1 MLAPST
7 ALVSLSAQGQLLV
20 ANVASPITINLTNA
34 NGSPVPD
41 GTEVWLTA
49 SRGALDQAKAR
60 TRDGKV
66 AVTFMPPAQSGIVK
80 ISASSGDV
88 QGSVEFAV
96 ASAPVG
102 RIALTG
108 EPASLPSGGGQ
119 VDVVATVLST
129 GGQAV
134 SGAPVSFGTNTG
146 SLTPTTAV
154 VSDGNGHARAKL
166 TASAASVVRANIFDQ
181 FGVELA
187 VPLQVQVSLTVTAD
201 PAGPT
206 VGQDVVFTITLKGT
220 GAGAASISFGD
231 GQSKELG
238 PVTMPATLKATH
250 EYSAAGGFN
259 VTATVQTSPAAI
271 RETIR
276 VEVSPGAG
284 PSPPPPSP
292 PVAGPSPPPPSPPG
306 SPDDDVPFDL
316 SDVTWLHTDV
326 SDWRQTST
334 ITRVRID
341 DPPICIDHTKSG
353 RWPVRNGVEG
363 NPWIFARINGRWY
376 AATYEWLKPGQ
387 TCKGISAATI
397 GPHTKQSPMDSWRP
411 RSGELVGFMVSALA
425 RFGQESV
432 AERSNI
438 VMVRW
443 P

>member
-1 MLAPST
+1 MVAPST

-102 RIALTG
+102 RITLTG

-154 VSDGNGHARAKL
+154 VSDGNGQARAKL
-166 TASAASVVRANIFDQ
+166 TANAASVVRANIFDQ

-187 VPLQVQVSLTVTAD
+187 VPLQVQASLTVTAD

-250 EYSAAGGFN
+250 EVQCRGRLQRHRNRPDLPCGHSRDDPGGG
-259 VTATVQTSPAAI
+259 VTRCRPAAA
-271 RETIR
+271 
-276 VEVSPGAG
+276 SPIAARCG
-284 PSPPPPSP
+284 
-292 PVAGPSPPPPSPPG
+292 PVAASPIAARFPRRRCAVRPERG
-306 SPDDDVPFDL
+306 DLAAHRRQRLARDVDDHSRDNRRPADL
-316 SDVTWLHTDV
+316 HRSHE
-326 SDWRQTST
+326 
-334 ITRVRID
+334 VRSMAGE
-341 DPPICIDHTKSG
+341 K
-353 RWPVRNGVEG
+353 
-363 NPWIFARINGRWY
+363 
-376 AATYEWLKPGQ
+376 
-387 TCKGISAATI
+387 
-397 GPHTKQSPMDSWRP
+397 RP
-411 RSGELVGFMVSALA
+411 RREPLDLRADQRAVVCRDL
-425 RFGQESV
+425 RV
-432 AERSNI
+432 AEARADVQGNLGRNHRAPHQAVPYGLVASAFG
-438 VMVRW
+438 
-443 P
+443 